1 MKNFID
7 EQQNNMKSRPK
18 IQNSGISIN
27 KSLTPKKSVFQ
38 QKIMAPNTL
47 YEDA

>member
-1 MKNFID
+1 MNSI
-7 EQQNNMKSRPK
+7 SK
-18 IQNSGISIN
+18 IENSGISIN
-27 KSLTPKKSVFQ
+27 KSLTPKKSAFQ